1 MIVVV
6 TGASSGI
13 GRAAAIAWGKRGAK
27 LVLSARGE
35 SALEAVAR
43 EVKEAGGEAVVEA
56 GDVTDE
62 GHCARL
68 VEAARALGGGGIDVL
83 VNNAGRGYY
92 AAVRDVDP
100 RELEALFALNVVA
113 PLRLTQLA
121 LPALEQSAATAGHAT
136 IVMVSSI
143 AGVVAAPRMGAY
155 AASKFALEA
164 LAIALR
170 AECAASGVRVVV
182 VRPGPVDTLLR
193 AHSIAKGGTP
203 ECARRGRRCR
213 RRRRSRARSWRR
225 SSGTGRWSRRPG
237 SSARPRRS
245 PESRPACTGGSRRG
259 WSCESLR
266 DEGMTGRPGRGATCG
281 FALPPPAHGLR
292 APRDARTR

>member
-1 MIVVV
+1 VIVVV

-182 VRPGPVDTLLR
+182 VRPGPVDTPFR
-193 AHSIAKGGTP
+193 AHSIAKGGDAGVRPPGAEVQTP
-203 ECARRGRRCR
+203 EEVARQIVAAVERNRAVVETTGFVRAAAALSRIAPGVYRRVA
-213 RRRRSRARSWRR
+213 ARMAAKA
-225 SSGTGRWSRRPG
+225 
-237 SSARPRRS
+237 SATK
-245 PESRPACTGGSRRG
+245 A
-259 WSCESLR
+259 
-266 DEGMTGRPGRGATCG
+266 
-281 FALPPPAHGLR
+281 
-292 APRDARTR
+292 